1 MVLFFFYSVLLFYF
15 LAYCHLVGF
24 NLTPFPLQFCN
35 GSYVFIGV
43 ASDIDGIDGGDK
55 SGSEA
60 SCYEKFGAVIDEKLE
75 AFFTKWG
82 TGKSFGLVGGLSRS
96 LF

>member
-1 MVLFFFYSVLLFYF
+1 MFLMYS
-15 LAYCHLVGF
+15 
-24 NLTPFPLQFCN
+24 
-35 GSYVFIGV
+35 IGV

-75 AFFTKWG
+75 AFFTQWG
-82 TGKSFGLVGGLSRS
+82 TGMCPCLVFILLLASS
-96 LF
+96 LITVCY